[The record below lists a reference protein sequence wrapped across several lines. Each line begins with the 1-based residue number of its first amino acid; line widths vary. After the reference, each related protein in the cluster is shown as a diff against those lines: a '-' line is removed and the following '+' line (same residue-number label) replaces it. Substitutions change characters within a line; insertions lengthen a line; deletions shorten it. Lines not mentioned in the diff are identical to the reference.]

1 MSRSQSQYS
10 AVAGIDL
17 SKSSKS
23 DLDSMFLQILK
34 NGIHG
39 ISFSAY
45 LEDQSP
51 GSQISEEQVDA
62 RMKILQPYVK
72 WVRSFSC
79 VDGNEHIPKV
89 AHKYGMKT
97 LVGAWLGD
105 DKDKN
110 EIEIENIIKLG
121 KDGYADIIAVG
132 NEVLLRGDLTEEE
145 IIKYVQK
152 VKNEIPNVPVGYVD
166 AYFEFVNHPLIC
178 NVCDVILANCYPFWE
193 GYPIEHAF
201 SYLKNMYYLA
211 VGAAKGKKVL
221 MFVDPP
227 YYKADQKR
235 AYEHSF
241 NEEEHLRVAKVL
253 KGTNHLFILTYD
265 DCPEVRKLYSWANIY
280 PVSWRYH
287 TANSNKAT
295 RKMGQELIITNF
307 ALDSKILKKLK

>member
-23 DLDSMFLQILK
+23 ELDSMFLQILK

-39 ISFSAY
+39 ISFSVY

-105 DKDKN
+105 DIDKN

-132 NEVLLRGDLTEEE
+132 NEVLLRGDLTEEA

-152 VKNEIPNVPVGYVD
+152 VKNEIPNIPVGYVD

-211 VGAAKGKKVL
+211 VGAAKGKKVIISETGWPNRGTPDRNA
-221 MFVDPP
+221 VPS
-227 YYKADQKR
+227 
-235 AYEHSF
+235 YE
-241 NEEEHLRVAKVL
+241 NALIY
-253 KGTNHLFILTYD
+253 FINAFT
-265 DCPEVRKLYSWANIY
+265 WAN
-280 PVSWRYH
+280 
-287 TANSNKAT
+287 
-295 RKMGQELIITNF
+295 QE
-307 ALDSKILKKLK
+307 KIDIFYFSSFDETWKIEKEGDVGAYWGLWDKDGKLKFGNQ